1 MAKLPWTPSGP
12 FLPNAQFSPSLG
24 SPRTVLQATLTRLE
38 DLCEH
43 DVFQSLLLLLECDD
57 VRQHADYSSWTPHK
71 GRMHMYTHI
80 SSMRASLQEQGPT
93 APTCPDHVAP
103 ATMLLRAFAHAAEAQ
118 AADVPH
124 AVSGQGAF
132 YSPVRDR
139 ILLPAAASS
148 AAAGPLAPGDPAWRQ
163 VGGASPALMKVKQN
177 CPAVSYVAALAKAA
191 SPDTAAASKMSD
203 KQKRPT
209 TVEAAAMSTDTGVD
223 IASGA
228 VSELLRVQR
237 LASHASASPASAV
250 DREGRTAIA
259 AALPAPEQ
267 QLPPKV
273 PPPVAFVVDTSS
285 GAPSHSAKPAA
296 TTSQPPVPA
305 ELPKHLPV
313 AWEIDVAGDGAGSKA
328 QLASASFSPP
338 PLSSRRRN
346 QADGARRR
354 CARQPSTGSGR
365 APMRRARSK
374 EATAQVQHRDSG
386 TVLPHDDALLVGA
399 EHLEGLPQADAQSP
413 LHGDTALAAAASP
426 PAPAPENTGNAV
438 AAGYSTSPSG
448 VVAALE
454 AVLMDSHLSD
464 DDQGAD
470 LALSPTP
477 SPAAAAAAA
486 TAEGHDTPPRSA
498 SLPSAAA
505 SPDFPKQVPDEEVGH
520 PQTALHSPSTAP
532 PQHAAELAAADMVQP
547 APLSPEGP
555 REAMAE
561 ARFNAK
567 APDHLLPWA
576 PEPTEGTHWFP
587 ADCLEDRLPVRTA
600 AFDGSGTFLA
610 VGTNS
615 KSLLIAAVPP
625 EVWNPAQPAVDA
637 GSGGHVTQAPSA
649 VPAPLALT
657 REYSPFHAGSV
668 YCTAWSNNSGNDSS
682 IPPGTSSTPALLA
695 TCSNDT
701 TMHVLKWTYGEPCHV
716 FQEGDAAGPEAV
728 AVLRGNSG
736 TLRSVA
742 FLGPST
748 LTCAGGR
755 DFALRLWDV
764 ASLTREAPGDLDT
777 DSPTAVLAG
786 HTGSV
791 FGISRYGPAGDAAML
806 ASCADDGTVRLWDAR
821 AGACVDTIT
830 VTTMGSPGRSVR
842 PVAVHGVA
850 VDHVASRGVGGK
862 VLAAAGADGIVR
874 IIDPRGT
881 RSARVASSAALHA
894 GSDSRTVAFA
904 PCGNLLAS
912 GGFDGSIAVSSTL
925 GGVLEPLQ
933 QLPAAHRDK
942 VLCVAWHPWAASFVS
957 TGADC
962 ATKLWVGYS
971 GTADA

>member
-1 MAKLPWTPSGP
+1 
-12 FLPNAQFSPSLG
+12 
-24 SPRTVLQATLTRLE
+24 
-38 DLCEH
+38 
-43 DVFQSLLLLLECDD
+43 
-57 VRQHADYSSWTPHK
+57 
-71 GRMHMYTHI
+71 MYTHI
-80 SSMRASLQEQGPT
+80 SSLRASLQEQGPT

-191 SPDTAAASKMSD
+191 SPDTAAASKTSD
-203 KQKRPT
+203 KQKRSPRKHRSRHRSRHGRSRRSHRRGGSRHEHRHRRRHRKRRSYSSSSSAST
-209 TVEAAAMSTDTGVD
+209 AASESSPHTSSAESVPE
-223 IASGA
+223 

-250 DREGRTAIA
+250 DREGGTAIA
-259 AALPAPEQ
+259 AALPVPESPPQAPQQ

-305 ELPKHLPV
+305 EQPKHLPV

-338 PLSSRRRN
+338 PLSSRRRD

-354 CARQPSTGSGR
+354 SARQPSTGSGR

-374 EATAQVQHRDSG
+374 EATAQVQPRDSG
-386 TVLPHDDALLVGA
+386 TALPHDDALLVGA

-413 LHGDTALAAAASP
+413 LHGDSALAAAASP

-498 SLPSAAA
+498 SSPSAAA
-505 SPDFPKQVPDEEVGH
+505 SPDFPKQVPDEEVVH

-555 REAMAE
+555 RETMAE

-567 APDHLLPWA
+567 APDHLFPWA